1 MSKSK
6 ERGMS
11 RSMNRSMNRKE
22 EIIYATLELASVNGM
37 QGVSMS
43 QIAEKVGIK
52 APSLYNHFKSKDEI
66 IREMYSFLREQ
77 ALKNNEQPPVD
88 YSELFEKKSLEEIL
102 MASLTV
108 YVGMISDKNMLKFFK
123 VLYSERST
131 NPTAAKI
138 MVEETERML
147 SQSRNLFYAL
157 AVHGKIENQNADMAA
172 MTYSLTIHSLIDYR
186 MDMITAGEVEGFE
199 DGKSPIPAKIIDFV
213 KWFSSVVSVK

>member
-1 MSKSK
+1 MS
-6 ERGMS
+6 
-11 RSMNRSMNRKE
+11 RKE

-37 QGVSMS
+37 KGVSMS

-77 ALKNNEQPPVD
+77 AQKNNGEPSVD
-88 YSELFEKKSLEEIL
+88 YSKVFEEKSLEEIL
-102 MASLTV
+102 MGSLTS
-108 YVGMISDKNMLKFFK
+108 YVGMISDKNMLQFFK

-157 AVHGKIENQNADMAA
+157 AVHGKIKNQDADMAS

-186 MDMITAGEVEGFE
+186 MDMITAGDASGFG
-199 DGKSPIPAKIIDFV
+199 DGKSPVPAKIIEFI
-213 KWFSSVVSVK
+213 KWFSNAFSVE

>member
-1 MSKSK
+1 MS
-6 ERGMS
+6 
-11 RSMNRSMNRKE
+11 RKE

-37 QGVSMS
+37 KGVSMS

-77 ALKNNEQPPVD
+77 AQKNNGEPSVD
-88 YSELFEKKSLEEIL
+88 YSKVFEEKSLEEIL
-102 MASLTV
+102 MGSLTS
-108 YVGMISDKNMLKFFK
+108 YVGMISDKNMLQFFK

-157 AVHGKIENQNADMAA
+157 AVHGKIKNQDADMAS

-186 MDMITAGEVEGFE
+186 MDMITAGEASGFG
-199 DGKSPIPAKIIDFV
+199 DDKSPVPAKIIEFI
-213 KWFSSVVSVK
+213 KWFSNVFSVE

>member
-1 MSKSK
+1 MS
-6 ERGMS
+6 
-11 RSMNRSMNRKE
+11 RKE
-22 EIIYATLELASVNGM
+22 EIIYATLELASAKGM

-43 QIAEKVGIK
+43 QIADKVGIK

-66 IREMYSFLREQ
+66 IQEMYRFLRENAQ
-77 ALKNNEQPPVD
+77 KSNGKPNVD
-88 YSELFEKKSLEEIL
+88 FAESLSKKSLEDVL
-102 MASLTV
+102 MGSLSA
-108 YVGMISDKNMLKFFK
+108 YIGLISDKNMLQFFK

-157 AVHGKIENQNADMAA
+157 AVHGKIKNQDADMAA

-186 MDMITAGEVEGFE
+186 MDMTTAGDAEGFG
-199 DGKSPIPAKIIDFV
+199 DGDSPIPLKIIEFV
-213 KWFSSVVSVK
+213 KWFSGTFSLN